1 MIKFGTDGWRAI
13 IADEF
18 TFANVRACAQATAR
32 YFLDAGVASRGIVV
46 GYDTRFASE
55 EFAAA
60 VAEVLAGNGVAVQLC
75 DRAAPT
81 PVLGFNIRGLKAE
94 GGIVITSS
102 HNPAL
107 YSGFK
112 VRTEQASAAAPEILA
127 EIEARL
133 PEALSGAV
141 GRMPM
146 DEAKGKDLV
155 RTFDP
160 RADYLRHL
168 SELVEIERLR
178 EAGLRVV
185 VDPMHGAGAGYLREL
200 SAAGRAEAIEIRSE
214 RNPAFPGMHNP
225 EPIARNLEATREAV
239 VQEHAQVAL
248 ATDGDADRIGVMDG
262 RGQFVDQ
269 LRVFALL
276 TYYLL
281 EVRGLRGPIVKSVT
295 TTSMVQRLGELY
307 GVPVYETGVGFKYL
321 GPKMIETDA
330 LIAGEES
337 GGFAFRGH
345 LPERDGI
352 LSGLYILDL
361 MARRGKSLPELLEEV
376 FAKVGPHYYD
386 RIDVTMTPAER
397 DRIAALL
404 PGLQPQ
410 AIDGLRVTGYDRT
423 DGLRF
428 LLEGGAWALIRL
440 SGTEPL
446 MRIYTEVRE
455 GEQVQPVLQAVRELT
470 GAWKHPP
477 GPSCNRPEMTA
488 EPHQVLD

>member
-1 MIKFGTDGWRAI
+1 MTTIKFGTDGWRAI

-32 YFLDAGVASRGIVV
+32 YFREVGGASRGIVV

-55 EFAAA
+55 EFAAV

-81 PVLGFNIRGLKAE
+81 PVIGFNIRRLNAG

-141 GRMPM
+141 EQMPLE
-146 DEAKGKDLV
+146 EAQGKGLV

-200 SAAGRAEAIEIRSE
+200 LAGGRTEAIEIRSE

-248 ATDGDADRIGVMDG
+248 ATDGDADRIGVMDE

-386 RIDVTMTPAER
+386 RIDITMTPAER

-404 PGLQPQ
+404 PRLEPQ

-470 GAWKHPP
+470 GA
-477 GPSCNRPEMTA
+477 
-488 EPHQVLD
+488 

>member
-1 MIKFGTDGWRAI
+1 MSGSPIKFGTDGWRAI

-18 TFANVRACAQATAR
+18 TFANVRACAQAAAR
-32 YFLDAGVASRGIVV
+32 YFREAGAATRGIVV

-60 VAEVLAGNGVAVQLC
+60 VVEVLAANGVPVQLC

-81 PVLGFNIRGLKAE
+81 PVIGFHIRRLNA
-94 GGIVITSS
+94 GGGVVITSS

-112 VRTEQASAAAPEILA
+112 VRTEQASAAPPEVLSQ
-127 EIEARL
+127 IEAL
-133 PEALSGAV
+133 IPEALDGAV
-141 GRMPM
+141 ERMPL
-146 DEAKGKDLV
+146 EEATAKGLV
-155 RTFDP
+155 QKFDP

-168 SELVEIERLR
+168 GQLVEIERLR
-178 EAGLRVV
+178 QAGLRVV

-200 SAAGRAEAIEIRSE
+200 LSGGRTEVIEIRSE

-239 VQEHAQVAL
+239 VKAHAEAAL
-248 ATDGDADRIGVMDG
+248 ATDGDADRIGVMDD
-262 RGQFVDQ
+262 RGEFVDQ

-295 TTSMVQRLGELY
+295 TTSMVHRLGELY

-386 RIDVTMTPAER
+386 RVDITMTPAER
-397 DRIAALL
+397 DRIAGLL
-404 PGLQPQ
+404 TTLEPST
-410 AIDGLRVTGYDRT
+410 IDGLRVTGYDRT

-455 GEQVQPVLQAVRELT
+455 GEQVQPLLEAVRELT
-470 GAWKHPP
+470 GA
-477 GPSCNRPEMTA
+477 
-488 EPHQVLD
+488 

>member
-1 MIKFGTDGWRAI
+1 VTSIKFGTDGWRAI

-60 VAEVLAGNGVAVQLC
+60 VAEVLAANGVPVQLC
-75 DRAAPT
+75 DRSAPT
-81 PVLGFNIRGLKAE
+81 PVIGFNIRRLKAG

-185 VDPMHGAGAGYLREL
+185 VDPMHGAGAGYLHEL
-200 SAAGRAEAIEIRSE
+200 LAGGRTQAIEIRSE

-239 VQEHAQVAL
+239 VREHAQVAL
-248 ATDGDADRIGVMDG
+248 AADGDADRIGVMDD
-262 RGQFVDQ
+262 RGEFIDQ

-276 TYYLL
+276 AYYLL

-352 LSGLYILDL
+352 VSGLYILDL

-386 RIDVTMTPAER
+386 RIDITMTPAER

-404 PGLQPQ
+404 PRLEPQ

-455 GEQVQPVLQAVRELT
+455 GEQVQPLLQAVRELT
-470 GAWKHPP
+470 GA
-477 GPSCNRPEMTA
+477 
-488 EPHQVLD
+488 

>member
-1 MIKFGTDGWRAI
+1 MSGSPIKFGTDGWRAI

-18 TFANVRACAQATAR
+18 TFANVRVCAQATAR
-32 YFLDAGVASRGIVV
+32 YFHEATAASREIVV

-55 EFAAA
+55 EFAVA
-60 VAEVLAGNGVAVQLC
+60 VVEVLAANGVPVQLC

-81 PVLGFNIRGLKAE
+81 PVIGFHIRRLNA
-94 GGIVITSS
+94 GGGVVITSS

-112 VRTEQASAAAPEILA
+112 VRTEQASAAPPEVLSQ
-127 EIEARL
+127 IEAL
-133 PEALSGAV
+133 IPEALDGAV
-141 GRMPM
+141 ERMPL
-146 DEAKGKDLV
+146 EEATAKGLV
-155 RTFDP
+155 QKFDP

-168 SELVEIERLR
+168 GQLVEIERLR
-178 EAGLRVV
+178 QAGLRVV

-200 SAAGRAEAIEIRSE
+200 LSGGRTEVIEIRSE

-239 VQEHAQVAL
+239 VKAHAEAAL
-248 ATDGDADRIGVMDG
+248 ATDGDADRIGVMDD
-262 RGQFVDQ
+262 RGEFVDQ

-295 TTSMVQRLGELY
+295 TTSMVHRLGELY

-376 FAKVGPHYYD
+376 FAKVGPRYYD
-386 RIDVTMTPAER
+386 RVDITVTPAER
-397 DRIAALL
+397 DRIAGLL
-404 PGLQPQ
+404 TTLEPST
-410 AIDGLRVTGYDRT
+410 IDGLRVTGYDRT

-446 MRIYTEVRE
+446 MRIYTEVHE
-455 GEQVQPVLQAVRELT
+455 GEQVQPVLEAVRELT
-470 GAWKHPP
+470 GA
-477 GPSCNRPEMTA
+477 
-488 EPHQVLD
+488 

>member
-1 MIKFGTDGWRAI
+1 MSGSPIKFGTDGWRAI

-18 TFANVRACAQATAR
+18 TFANVRACAQAAAR
-32 YFLDAGVASRGIVV
+32 YFREAGAATRGIVV

-60 VAEVLAGNGVAVQLC
+60 VVEVLAANGVPVQLC

-81 PVLGFNIRGLKAE
+81 PVIGFNIRRLNA
-94 GGIVITSS
+94 GGGVVITSS

-112 VRTEQASAAAPEILA
+112 VRTEQASAAPPEVLSQ
-127 EIEARL
+127 IEAL
-133 PEALSGAV
+133 IPEALDGAV
-141 GRMPM
+141 ERMPL
-146 DEAKGKDLV
+146 EEATAKGLV
-155 RTFDP
+155 QKFDP

-168 SELVEIERLR
+168 GQLVEIERLR
-178 EAGLRVV
+178 QAGLRVV

-200 SAAGRAEAIEIRSE
+200 LSGGRTEVIEIRSE

-225 EPIARNLEATREAV
+225 EPIARNLEATREATV
-239 VQEHAQVAL
+239 KAHAEAAL
-248 ATDGDADRIGVMDG
+248 ATDGDADRIGVMDD
-262 RGQFVDQ
+262 RGEFVDQ

-295 TTSMVQRLGELY
+295 TTSMVHRLGELY

-386 RIDVTMTPAER
+386 RVDITMTPAER
-397 DRIAALL
+397 DRIAGLL
-404 PGLQPQ
+404 TTLEPST
-410 AIDGLRVTGYDRT
+410 IDGLRVTGYDRT

-455 GEQVQPVLQAVRELT
+455 GEQVQSVLEAVRELT
-470 GAWKHPP
+470 GA
-477 GPSCNRPEMTA
+477 
-488 EPHQVLD
+488 

>member
-1 MIKFGTDGWRAI
+1 MSGSPIKFGTDGWRAI

-18 TFANVRACAQATAR
+18 TFANVRVCAQATAR
-32 YFLDAGVASRGIVV
+32 YFHEATAASREIVV

-60 VAEVLAGNGVAVQLC
+60 VVEVLAANGVPVQLC

-81 PVLGFNIRGLKAE
+81 PVIGFNIRRLNA
-94 GGIVITSS
+94 GGGVVITSS

-112 VRTEQASAAAPEILA
+112 VRTEQASAAPPEVLSQ
-127 EIEARL
+127 IEAL
-133 PEALSGAV
+133 IPEALDGAV
-141 GRMPM
+141 ERMPL
-146 DEAKGKDLV
+146 EEATAKGLV
-155 RTFDP
+155 QKFDP

-168 SELVEIERLR
+168 GQLVEIERLR
-178 EAGLRVV
+178 QAGLRVV

-200 SAAGRAEAIEIRSE
+200 LSGGRTEVIEIRSE

-225 EPIARNLEATREAV
+225 EPIARNLEATREAI
-239 VQEHAQVAL
+239 VQAHAEAAL
-248 ATDGDADRIGVMDG
+248 ATDGDADRIGVMDD
-262 RGQFVDQ
+262 RGEFVDQ

-295 TTSMVQRLGELY
+295 TTSMVHRLGELY

-386 RIDVTMTPAER
+386 RVDITMTPAER
-397 DRIAALL
+397 DRIAGLL
-404 PGLQPQ
+404 TTLEPST
-410 AIDGLRVTGYDRT
+410 IDGLRVTGYDRT

-455 GEQVQPVLQAVRELT
+455 GEQVQPLLEAVRELT
-470 GAWKHPP
+470 GA
-477 GPSCNRPEMTA
+477 
-488 EPHQVLD
+488 

>member
-1 MIKFGTDGWRAI
+1 MTTIKFGTDGWRAI

-32 YFLDAGVASRGIVV
+32 YFREVGAASRGIVV

-55 EFAAA
+55 EFAAV

-81 PVLGFNIRGLKAE
+81 PVIGFNIRRLNAG

-133 PEALSGAV
+133 AEALSAAV
-141 GRMPM
+141 EQMPLE
-146 DEAKGKDLV
+146 EAKGKGLV

-200 SAAGRAEAIEIRSE
+200 LAGGRTQAFEIRSE

-248 ATDGDADRIGVMDG
+248 ATDGDADRIGVMDE

-307 GVPVYETGVGFKYL
+307 GVRVYETGVGFKYL

-470 GAWKHPP
+470 GA
-477 GPSCNRPEMTA
+477 
-488 EPHQVLD
+488 

>member
-1 MIKFGTDGWRAI
+1 MSGSPIKFGTDGWRAI

-18 TFANVRACAQATAR
+18 TFANVRACAQAAAR
-32 YFLDAGVASRGIVV
+32 YFCEAGAATRGIVV

-60 VAEVLAGNGVAVQLC
+60 VVEVLAANGVPVQLC

-81 PVLGFNIRGLKAE
+81 PVIGFHIRRLNA
-94 GGIVITSS
+94 GGGVVITSS

-112 VRTEQASAAAPEILA
+112 VRTEQASAAPPEVLSQ
-127 EIEARL
+127 IEAL
-133 PEALSGAV
+133 IPEALDGAV
-141 GRMPM
+141 ERMPL
-146 DEAKGKDLV
+146 EEATAKGLV
-155 RTFDP
+155 QKFDP

-168 SELVEIERLR
+168 GQLVEIERLR
-178 EAGLRVV
+178 QAGLRVV

-200 SAAGRAEAIEIRSE
+200 LSGGRTEVIEIRSE

-239 VQEHAQVAL
+239 VKAHAEAAL
-248 ATDGDADRIGVMDG
+248 ATDGDADRIGVMDD
-262 RGQFVDQ
+262 RGEFVDQ

-386 RIDVTMTPAER
+386 RVDITMTPAER
-397 DRIAALL
+397 DRIAGLL
-404 PGLQPQ
+404 TTLEPSK
-410 AIDGLRVTGYDRT
+410 IDGLRVTGYDRT

-455 GEQVQPVLQAVRELT
+455 GEQVQSVLEAVRELT
-470 GAWKHPP
+470 GA
-477 GPSCNRPEMTA
+477 
-488 EPHQVLD
+488 

>member
-1 MIKFGTDGWRAI
+1 MSGSPIKFGTDGWRAI

-18 TFANVRACAQATAR
+18 TFANVRACAQAAAR
-32 YFLDAGVASRGIVV
+32 YFREAGAATRGIVV

-60 VAEVLAGNGVAVQLC
+60 VVEVLAANGVPVQLC

-81 PVLGFNIRGLKAE
+81 PVIGFNIRRLNA
-94 GGIVITSS
+94 GGGVVITSS

-112 VRTEQASAAAPEILA
+112 VRTEQASAASPEVLSQ
-127 EIEARL
+127 IEAL
-133 PEALSGAV
+133 IPEALDGAV
-141 GRMPM
+141 ERMPL
-146 DEAKGKDLV
+146 EEATAKGLV
-155 RTFDP
+155 QKFDP

-168 SELVEIERLR
+168 GQLVEIERLR
-178 EAGLRVV
+178 QAGLRVV

-200 SAAGRAEAIEIRSE
+200 LSGGRTEVIEIRSE

-239 VQEHAQVAL
+239 VKAHAEAAL
-248 ATDGDADRIGVMDG
+248 ATDGDADRIGVMDD
-262 RGQFVDQ
+262 RGEFVDQ

-295 TTSMVQRLGELY
+295 TTSMVHRLGELY

-386 RIDVTMTPAER
+386 RVDITMTPAER
-397 DRIAALL
+397 DRIAGLL
-404 PGLQPQ
+404 TTLEPST
-410 AIDGLRVTGYDRT
+410 IDGLRVTGYDRT

-446 MRIYTEVRE
+446 MRIYTEVHE
-455 GEQVQPVLQAVRELT
+455 GEQVQPVLEAVRELT
-470 GAWKHPP
+470 GA
-477 GPSCNRPEMTA
+477 
-488 EPHQVLD
+488 

>member
-1 MIKFGTDGWRAI
+1 MSGSPIKFGTDGWRAI

-18 TFANVRACAQATAR
+18 TFANVRACAQAAAR
-32 YFLDAGVASRGIVV
+32 YFREAGAATRGIVV

-60 VAEVLAGNGVAVQLC
+60 VVEVLAANGVPVQLC

-81 PVLGFNIRGLKAE
+81 PVIGFNIRRLNA
-94 GGIVITSS
+94 GGGVVITSS

-112 VRTEQASAAAPEILA
+112 VRTEQASAAPPEVLSQ
-127 EIEARL
+127 IEAL
-133 PEALSGAV
+133 IPEALDGAV
-141 GRMPM
+141 ERMPL
-146 DEAKGKDLV
+146 EEATAKGLV
-155 RTFDP
+155 QKFDP

-168 SELVEIERLR
+168 GQLVEIERLR
-178 EAGLRVV
+178 QPGLRVV

-200 SAAGRAEAIEIRSE
+200 LSGGRTEVIEIRSE

-225 EPIARNLEATREAV
+225 EPIARNLEATREAI
-239 VQEHAQVAL
+239 VQAHAEAAL
-248 ATDGDADRIGVMDG
+248 ATDGDADRIGVMDD
-262 RGQFVDQ
+262 RGEFVDQ

-295 TTSMVQRLGELY
+295 TTSMVHRLGELY

-352 LSGLYILDL
+352 LSGLYILDF

-386 RIDVTMTPAER
+386 RVDITMTPAER
-397 DRIAALL
+397 DRIAGLL
-404 PGLQPQ
+404 TTLEPST
-410 AIDGLRVTGYDRT
+410 IDGLRVTGYDRT

-455 GEQVQPVLQAVRELT
+455 GEQVQPLLEAVRELT
-470 GAWKHPP
+470 GA
-477 GPSCNRPEMTA
+477 
-488 EPHQVLD
+488 

>member
-1 MIKFGTDGWRAI
+1 MSGSPIKFGTDGWRAI

-18 TFANVRACAQATAR
+18 TFANVRACAQAAAR
-32 YFLDAGVASRGIVV
+32 YFREAGAATRGIVV

-55 EFAAA
+55 EFAVA
-60 VAEVLAGNGVAVQLC
+60 VVEVLAANGVPVQLC

-81 PVLGFNIRGLKAE
+81 PVIGFHIRRLNA
-94 GGIVITSS
+94 GGGVVITSS

-112 VRTEQASAAAPEILA
+112 VRTEQASAASPEVLSQ
-127 EIEARL
+127 IEAL
-133 PEALSGAV
+133 IPEALDGAV
-141 GRMPM
+141 ERMPL
-146 DEAKGKDLV
+146 EEATAKGLV
-155 RTFDP
+155 QKFDP

-168 SELVEIERLR
+168 GQLVEIERLR
-178 EAGLRVV
+178 QAGLRVV

-200 SAAGRAEAIEIRSE
+200 LSGGRTEVIEIRSE

-239 VQEHAQVAL
+239 VKAHAEAAL
-248 ATDGDADRIGVMDG
+248 ATDGDADRIGVMDD
-262 RGQFVDQ
+262 RGEFVDQ

-295 TTSMVQRLGELY
+295 TTSMVHRLGELY

-386 RIDVTMTPAER
+386 RVDITMTPAER
-397 DRIAALL
+397 DRIAGLL
-404 PGLQPQ
+404 TTLEPST
-410 AIDGLRVTGYDRT
+410 IDGLRVTGYDRT

-446 MRIYTEVRE
+446 MRIYTEVHE
-455 GEQVQPVLQAVRELT
+455 GEQVQPVLEAVRELT
-470 GAWKHPP
+470 GA
-477 GPSCNRPEMTA
+477 
-488 EPHQVLD
+488 

>member
-1 MIKFGTDGWRAI
+1 MSDSPIRFGTDGWRAI

-32 YFLDAGVASRGIVV
+32 YFAGTGLSSRGIVV

-55 EFAAA
+55 EFAGA
-60 VAEVLAGNGVAVQLC
+60 VAEVLAANGIPVHLC

-81 PVLGFNIRGLKAE
+81 PVIGFGIRTLNAG

-112 VRTEQASAAAPEILA
+112 VRTDQASAAAPAILA
-127 EIEARL
+127 EIESL
-133 PEALSGAV
+133 IPEALAGRV
-141 GRMPM
+141 ERMPL
-146 DEAKGKDLV
+146 EETKAKGLV
-155 RTFDP
+155 RMFDP
-160 RADYLRHL
+160 RPDYLRHL
-168 SELVEIERLR
+168 SQLVEIERLR

-185 VDPMHGAGAGYLREL
+185 IDPMHGAGAGYLREL
-200 SAAGRAEAIEIRSE
+200 LSGGRTEVIEIRAE
-214 RNPAFPGMHNP
+214 RNPAFPGMYNP
-225 EPIARNLEATREAV
+225 EPIVRNLEATRAAV
-239 VQEHAQVAL
+239 LEHRAQVAL
-248 ATDGDADRIGVMDG
+248 ATDGDADRIGVMDD
-262 RGQFVDQ
+262 RGEFVDQ
-269 LRVFALL
+269 LRTFALL
-276 TYYLL
+276 AYYLL

-295 TTSMVQRLGELY
+295 TTSMVRRLGEVY
-307 GVPVYETGVGFKYL
+307 DVPVHETGVGFKFL

-361 MARRGKSLPELLEEV
+361 MARRGKGLPALIEEV
-376 FAKVGPHYYD
+376 FAKTGPHYYD
-386 RIDVTMTPAER
+386 RIDITMSPAQR
-397 DRIAALL
+397 DAIAETL
-404 PGLQPQ
+404 PGLAPNDI
-410 AIDGLRVTGYDRT
+410 AGLPVTGYDRT

-428 LLEGGAWALIRL
+428 LLDGGAWALIRL

-455 GEQVQPVLQAVRELT
+455 REQVQPVLEAVRELT
-470 GAWKHPP
+470 GA
-477 GPSCNRPEMTA
+477 
-488 EPHQVLD
+488 